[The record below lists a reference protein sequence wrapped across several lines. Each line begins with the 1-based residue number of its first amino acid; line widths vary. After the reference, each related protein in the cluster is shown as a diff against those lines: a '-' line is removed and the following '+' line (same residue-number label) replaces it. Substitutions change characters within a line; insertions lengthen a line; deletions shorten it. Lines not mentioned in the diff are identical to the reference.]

1 MMRIR
6 NVKNKE
12 DILNNN
18 SCVVLDP
25 CSFKG
30 KWSSCFGN
38 SNPIHLEIGPGK
50 CGFIHEMALRNPD
63 INIIGV
69 ERIDSVLAIGV
80 RELNNIPNLR
90 LINYDAN
97 KIDEIFSN
105 EISLLYLNF
114 SDPWPKA
121 RHAKRRLTSSIF
133 LEKYDK
139 IFVNKKM
146 IVQKTDNEGLFA
158 YSIVSLSNYGYV
170 IDEVCLDLHNCVKN
184 DNIETEYE
192 KKFASKGC
200 KIFMLKA
207 TKN

>member
-50 CGFIHEMALRNPD
+50 CGFIREMALRNPD
-63 INIIGV
+63 INFIGV

-80 RELNNIPNLR
+80 RELDNIPNLR

-114 SDPWPKA
+114 SDPWPKT

-139 IFVNKKM
+139 IFVDKKK
-146 IVQKTDNEGLFA
+146 IIQKTDNEDLFA

>member
-50 CGFIHEMALRNPD
+50 CGFIREMALRNPD
-63 INIIGV
+63 INFIGV

-80 RELNNIPNLR
+80 RELDNVPNLR

-139 IFVNKKM
+139 IFVDKKR

-170 IDEVCLDLHNCVKN
+170 IDEVCLDLHNCLKD

>member
-1 MMRIR
+1 MRVR
-6 NVKNKE
+6 NVKNKK
-12 DILNNN
+12 DILNNC
-18 SCVVLDP
+18 SCVVLEP

-38 SNPIHLEIGPGK
+38 SNPIHLEIGSGK
-50 CGFIHEMALRNPD
+50 CGFIREMALKYPD
-63 INIIGV
+63 INFIGV
-69 ERIDSVLAIGV
+69 ERNDSVLAIGV
-80 RELNNIPNLR
+80 SGLDSVPNLR

-97 KIDEIFSN
+97 RIDELFSN

-114 SDPWPKA
+114 SDPWPKS
-121 RHAKRRLTSSIF
+121 RHSKRRLTSSIF
-133 LEKYDK
+133 LQKYDR
-139 IFVNKKM
+139 IFVDKKR
-146 IVQKTDNEGLFA
+146 IVQKTDNEGLFS

-170 IDEVCLDLHNCVKN
+170 FDEVCLDLHNCLKN